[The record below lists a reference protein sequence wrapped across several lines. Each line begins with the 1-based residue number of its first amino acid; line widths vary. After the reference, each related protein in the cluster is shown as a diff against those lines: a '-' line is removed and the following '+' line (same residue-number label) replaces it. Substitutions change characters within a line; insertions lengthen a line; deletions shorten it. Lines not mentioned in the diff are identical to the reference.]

1 MTTHKYLL
9 NDIVDCSHI
18 KNVIKQRFT
27 KFADKIAS
35 SEKPQVKLLH
45 HYQKSDWR
53 STYGRNIM
61 NLCHEAG
68 VENINDVDVSSL
80 VVNPV
85 PEQDEWR
92 VNLMADLLSERK
104 NNSGL
109 LSEEVLCHMIN
120 FVCCS

>member
-1 MTTHKYLL
+1 
-9 NDIVDCSHI
+9 
-18 KNVIKQRFT
+18 
-27 KFADKIAS
+27 
-35 SEKPQVKLLH
+35 
-45 HYQKSDWR
+45 
-53 STYGRNIM
+53 M

-109 LSEEVLCHMIN
+109 LSEEEVCHMIN